1 MYDRVRAL
9 KRFQSLSIEGV
20 PAMGKI
26 NGSRA
31 AVRKQQKQKHLG
43 LVGSVGVLRWLGVTG
58 VCGVFKID
66 KGVRGVKSETILLS
80 SLVGLVVGLVV
91 SVLGTWPAPGRP
103 LSPPW
108 LVMSTLPSAY
118 DVKVDIISFPCK
130 RVVRQRQRDP
140 FIFPIG
146 GHPRS

>member
-9 KRFQSLSIEGV
+9 KGFQSLSIEGV

-58 VCGVFKID
+58 VCVVFSKLI
-66 KGVRGVKSETILLS
+66 RG
-80 SLVGLVVGLVV
+80 
-91 SVLGTWPAPGRP
+91 
-103 LSPPW
+103 
-108 LVMSTLPSAY
+108 
-118 DVKVDIISFPCK
+118 
-130 RVVRQRQRDP
+130 
-140 FIFPIG
+140 
-146 GHPRS
+146 

>member
-1 MYDRVRAL
+1 M
-9 KRFQSLSIEGV
+9 
-20 PAMGKI
+20 
-26 NGSRA
+26 
-31 AVRKQQKQKHLG
+31 
-43 LVGSVGVLRWLGVTG
+43 
-58 VCGVFKID
+58 CGVFVYLKLI

-80 SLVGLVVGLVV
+80 SLVCLVVGLVV

-130 RVVRQRQRDP
+130 RLVRQRQRDP